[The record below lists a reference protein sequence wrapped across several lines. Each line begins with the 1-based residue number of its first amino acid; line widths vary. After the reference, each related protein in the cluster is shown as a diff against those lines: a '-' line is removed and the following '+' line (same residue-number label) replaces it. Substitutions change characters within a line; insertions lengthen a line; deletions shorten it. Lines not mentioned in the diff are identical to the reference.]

1 MVAVVV
7 AAQGLRWWCITVL
20 GHQWNTRVVVVPGAR
35 RVEGG
40 PYRFLRH
47 PNYVAVIVEGIALP
61 LVHSA
66 WVTAIVFSLL
76 NALLL
81 RMRIRAENAALEDLV
96 GA

>member
-1 MVAVVV
+1 
-7 AAQGLRWWCITVL
+7 
-20 GHQWNTRVVVVPGAR
+20 
-35 RVEGG
+35 
-40 PYRFLRH
+40 
-47 PNYVAVIVEGIALP
+47 

-66 WVTAIVFSLL
+66 WVTAVVFSLL